1 MPLYAQPSPLGP
13 LSLETDDAGR
23 LTALCLDRPSAAPLP
38 PPAIAA
44 AITAYFAGELA
55 ALDRLAVAPAG
66 TQFQQRVWAQL
77 RAIPP
82 GETRSYQALATALG
96 QPGAARAIG
105 LANGRNPVALV
116 IPCHRVIGADGRLT
130 GYAGGLAAKAWL
142 LTHECAIPQ
151 HADLFA
157 TRP

>member
-1 MPLYAQPSPLGP
+1 
-13 LSLETDDAGR
+13 
-23 LTALCLDRPSAAPLP
+23 
-38 PPAIAA
+38 
-44 AITAYFAGELA
+44 
-55 ALDRLAVAPAG
+55 VAPAG

-142 LTHECAIPQ
+142 LTHEGAIPQ

-157 TRP
+157 TLP